1 MSSWIQTKAGLQMA
15 ETIIRNIPRLLIVLK
30 DIRDSLSHISLNSNF
45 ATHRESIDKI
55 AEELSKSNSYKRL
68 KIKRK
73 TGIMFDE

>member
-55 AEELSKSNSYKRL
+55 GEELEKFVSLERL
-68 KIKRK
+68 KFTRK
-73 TGIMFDE
+73 TGIKFDK

>member
-30 DIRDSLSHISLNSNF
+30 DIRDSLNHISLNSNF